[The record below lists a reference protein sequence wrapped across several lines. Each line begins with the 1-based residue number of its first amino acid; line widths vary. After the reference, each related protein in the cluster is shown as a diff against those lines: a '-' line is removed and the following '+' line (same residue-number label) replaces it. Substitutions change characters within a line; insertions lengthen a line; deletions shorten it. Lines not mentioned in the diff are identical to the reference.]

1 MDPNKYTI
9 IAYLPIEGSDD
20 YKVLEYKV
28 AAVVPNLAKF
38 MKLMGVEKWEV
49 KETSTIPQPPEQD

>member
-1 MDPNKYTI
+1 MNHNKYTI

-28 AAVVPNLAKF
+28 PAVVPNLEDF
-38 MKLMGVEKWEV
+38 MHILGAIKCEV
-49 KETSTIPQPPEQD
+49 K